1 MSFALGV
8 ALFAAALLLS
18 VALHE
23 CGHMWAAQ
31 ATGMKV
37 RRYFVGFGPTVW
49 STRRGETEYGVKA
62 LPLGG
67 FCDIAGMTPYDEIS
81 DEDRPRAMYLQKP
94 WKRLVVLFA
103 GPAQNFILGF
113 VLVVIVGAILGLP
126 NISNDPVPATVSKV
140 DCVPGSTT
148 YFTDKAPQSTPCTAA
163 AGPAQI
169 AGLQAGDTIVAVNG
183 ESVSDYSQVSEKIAD
198 STGPVA
204 LTVDRDGTQREF
216 TITPQPSKVTAPTRD
231 GGTETQQTRKVGIEF
246 SPPPSINHYDGLAV
260 IPGSFSFTGDLFVAT
275 WDALLS
281 LPTKVSALWTAVTGG
296 ERAADTP
303 VSVYGASVMG
313 GKAVERGAWDTF
325 LLLLISI
332 NFFLGLFNLV
342 PLLPLDGGHMAIVGY
357 EKARNTVRGWFGRA
371 AGGPV
376 DYLKLMPITYAVV
389 IIMGGFMVL
398 TVTADIINPIQL
410 FQ

>member
-18 VALHE
+18 VAWHE

-37 RRYFVGFGPTVW
+37 RRYFVGFGPTLW
-49 STRRGETEYGVKA
+49 STRRGETEYGFKA
-62 LPLGG
+62 LPFGG
-67 FCDIAGMTPYDEIS
+67 FCDIAGMTPYEELADDEK
-81 DEDRPRAMYLQKP
+81 PRAMFAQKA

-113 VLVVIVGAILGLP
+113 VLVFVVAVGWGLPNLDGTAKVYVDRLTCVASSTDAQGAPVDCSGTGPAEKAGLKPGDQVVAINGHQVANAEDLVTTTWKATGTATVEVLRDGQTQTFEVPVTTVQRMKKGDDGALTPVTVGAIGIGL
-126 NISNDPVPATVSKV
+126 
-140 DCVPGSTT
+140 
-148 YFTDKAPQSTPCTAA
+148 
-163 AGPAQI
+163 
-169 AGLQAGDTIVAVNG
+169 
-183 ESVSDYSQVSEKIAD
+183 SQ
-198 STGPVA
+198 
-204 LTVDRDGTQREF
+204 DGM
-216 TITPQPSKVTAPTRD
+216 
-231 GGTETQQTRKVGIEF
+231 
-246 SPPPSINHYDGLAV
+246 NHYNVLTA
-260 IPGSFSFTGDLFVAT
+260 IPGSIAFTGDLFVAT

-281 LPTKVSALWTAVTGG
+281 LPSKIGALWTAVTGG
-296 ERAADTP
+296 ERSADTP

-313 GKAVERGAWDTF
+313 GQAAERGAWSMF
-325 LLLLISI
+325 LMLLISV

-371 AGGPV
+371 PGGPV

-389 IIMGGFMVL
+389 IVMGGFMVL
-398 TVTADIINPIQL
+398 TLTADIINPIQV
-410 FQ
+410 F

>member
-18 VALHE
+18 VAWHE

-62 LPLGG
+62 FPLGG

-81 DEDRPRAMYLQKP
+81 EEDRPRAMYLQKP

-113 VLVVIVGAILGLP
+113 VLVVIVGAIFGLP
-126 NISNDPVPATVSKV
+126 NISQDPVPATVSKV
-140 DCVPGSTT
+140 DCVPASTT
-148 YFTDKAPQSTPCTAA
+148 YFTDKKPESTPCAA
-163 AGPAQI
+163 ADGPAEV
-169 AGLQAGDTIVAVNG
+169 AGLRAGDTIVAVNG
-183 ESVSDYSQVSEKIAD
+183 APVSDYAQVSEKITD

-204 LTVDRDGTQREF
+204 LTVDRDGVQREF
-216 TITPQPSKVTAPTRD
+216 TITPQPSTVTAPTRD

-260 IPGSFSFTGDLFVAT
+260 IPASFAFTGDLFVAT

-281 LPTKVSALWTAVTGG
+281 LPSKVSALWTAVTGG

-313 GKAVERGAWDTF
+313 GQAVERGAWSTF

-376 DYLKLMPITYAVV
+376 DYVKLMPITYAVV
-389 IIMGGFMVL
+389 VIMGGFMVL
-398 TVTADIINPIQL
+398 TLTADIINPIKI
-410 FQ
+410 F

>member
-8 ALFAAALLLS
+8 VLFAAALLLS
-18 VALHE
+18 VAWHE

-49 STRRGETEYGVKA
+49 STRRGETEYGLKA

-67 FCDIAGMTPYDEIS
+67 FCDIAGMTPYDEIA
-81 DEDRPRAMYLQKP
+81 DADRPRAMYLQKP

-113 VLVVIVGAILGLP
+113 VLVIVVGAIWGLP
-126 NISNDPVPATVSKV
+126 NISQDPVPATVAQTS
-140 DCVPGSTT
+140 CVPSSTT
-148 YFTDKAPQSTPCTAA
+148 YSDSAEPVSAPCSGT
-163 AGPAQI
+163 GPAGA
-169 AGLQAGDTIVAVNG
+169 AGLQPGDTIVAVNG
-183 ESVSDYSQVSEKIAD
+183 QSVSDFSEVSPLIGQG
-198 STGPVA
+198 TGPVD
-204 LTVDRDGTQREF
+204 LTVQRDGEQLNF
-216 TITPQPSKVTAPTRD
+216 TITPEPSTVVVNSAGETTTEQTA
-231 GGTETQQTRKVGIEF
+231 KVGITF
-246 SPPPSINHYDGLAV
+246 DPPPSITHYDGLAV
-260 IPGSFSFTGDLFVAT
+260 IPGAFAFTGDLFVAT

-281 LPTKVSALWTAVTGG
+281 LPSKVSALWTAVTGG

-313 GKAVERGAWDTF
+313 GQAAERGAWSIF
-325 LLLLISI
+325 LMLLISI

-389 IIMGGFMVL
+389 VVMGGFMVL
-398 TVTADIINPIQL
+398 TLTADIVNPIKI
-410 FQ
+410 F

>member
-8 ALFAAALLLS
+8 LLFAAALLLS
-18 VALHE
+18 VAWHE

-37 RRYFVGFGPTVW
+37 RRYFVGFGPTAW
-49 STRRGETEYGVKA
+49 STRRGETEYGVKW

-67 FCDIAGMTPYDEIS
+67 FCDIAGMTPYEELTADERS
-81 DEDRPRAMYLQKP
+81 RAMYKQAA

-113 VLVVIVGAILGLP
+113 VLVLILAVGWGLPSLDGTAKVYVDRMMCVAPTTDAQGKPVECTGEGPAQQAGLAPGDQVVAINGHQVRNSEDLVLATWEIKGTADVEVIRDGQTRTFAVPVTQVQRMKKESDGSLSPVTVGAIGIGL
-126 NISNDPVPATVSKV
+126 
-140 DCVPGSTT
+140 
-148 YFTDKAPQSTPCTAA
+148 
-163 AGPAQI
+163 
-169 AGLQAGDTIVAVNG
+169 
-183 ESVSDYSQVSEKIAD
+183 SQ
-198 STGPVA
+198 
-204 LTVDRDGTQREF
+204 DG
-216 TITPQPSKVTAPTRD
+216 IT
-231 GGTETQQTRKVGIEF
+231 
-246 SPPPSINHYDGLAV
+246 HYDNVFTA
-260 IPGSFSFTGDLFVAT
+260 IPGAIGFTGDLFKAT

-281 LPTKVSALWTAVTGG
+281 LPSKVSDLWTAVTGG

-313 GKAVERGAWDTF
+313 GQAAERGAWSMF
-325 LLLLISI
+325 LALLISI

-342 PLLPLDGGHMAIVGY
+342 PLLPLDGGHMAIVAY
-357 EKARNTVRGWFGRA
+357 EKGRNALRRLFGRQ

-389 IIMGGFMVL
+389 IVMGGFMVL
-398 TVTADIINPIQL
+398 TLTADIVNPIQI
-410 FQ
+410 F